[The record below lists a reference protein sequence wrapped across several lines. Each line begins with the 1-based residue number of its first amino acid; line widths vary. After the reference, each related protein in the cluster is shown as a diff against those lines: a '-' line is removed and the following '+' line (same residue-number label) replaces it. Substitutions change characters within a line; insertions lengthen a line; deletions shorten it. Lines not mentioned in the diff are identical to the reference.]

1 MSISLQ
7 DLAPPGGWL
16 PTEEPRLAALDP
28 EQLGWPLRTLLRI
41 AGKWGRRRTGSAQ
54 VPDVFLLLL
63 RHPRLFWPWLRFASR
78 LMPYGTLDR
87 RDAELVILRVG
98 WNCRCRYEWGQHVQ
112 IALRIGLGED
122 DIARLAEGPDAPGW
136 TPRRAALLLA
146 ADELHSDRVL
156 SPDTWRRLAS
166 HYAPR
171 QMIETVM
178 LIGHYE
184 MLAGLLNSAALP
196 LEAHTAAMLAGNA
209 AVSYGNQATGEP
221 R

>member
-1 MSISLQ
+1 MSTSLK

-16 PTEEPRLAALDP
+16 PTGEPRLAALNP
-28 EQLGWPLRTLLRI
+28 GQLGWPLRMLLRL
-41 AGKWGRRRTGSAQ
+41 AGKWGRRRTGSDR

-87 RDAELVILRVG
+87 RDAELMILRVG

-122 DIARLAEGPDAPGW
+122 DIARLADGPDAPGW

-146 ADELHSDRVL
+146 TDELHHDHVL

-166 HYAPR
+166 HYAPQ
-171 QMIETVM
+171 QMIEIVM

-184 MLAGLLNSAALP
+184 MLAGLLNSTALP
-196 LEAHTAAMLAGNA
+196 LEVQTAAMLDKNA
-209 AVSYGNQATGEP
+209 APGQGN
-221 R
+221 